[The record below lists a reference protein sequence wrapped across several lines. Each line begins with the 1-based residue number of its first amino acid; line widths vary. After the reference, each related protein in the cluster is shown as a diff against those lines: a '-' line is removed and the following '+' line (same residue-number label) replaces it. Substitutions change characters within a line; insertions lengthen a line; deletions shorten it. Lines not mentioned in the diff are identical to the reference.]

1 MEHDEPRISTPEQ
14 VLAHGARLSLLFAV
28 LPSLRDVEELPPALA
43 AVRNER
49 LQAARG
55 ALCSALCSGIGAEKE
70 KKEEAF
76 GAGSGSGRSEPEGV
90 TRGLPLLG
98 EGGSSEL
105 PVVSVSGL
113 EATVSSAGGA
123 HLRQT
128 LDNARRS
135 LDAALR
141 SAAQEDAGEE
151 ASGQQAFGSSGPA
164 EDKSLSGSAGGSQ
177 PLALSGNWQ
186 PAAVHLELTDR
197 PVELMS
203 ASQSPPRLGEMG
215 SSRHLDLAATTSH
228 PMVPRISDATLTIL
242 TTTTNTTSTSRNACN
257 ETLVSAGWTLGDLV
271 PVPYPCTSQ
280 GSVDSTKGDVGDAV
294 ASGKPG
300 CQQSAVVAG
309 GRPDSRP
316 LDDESR
322 VETRSDLADDAGA
335 RRLSPELCADESSEI
350 GGGNRT
356 QEVPGEACKTAEVA
370 SGTPAVISSVSSG
383 EVADQLLTVLQQM
396 RQEHLD
402 YDIRSLTERTATASF
417 TQSTSPHASAEADVC
432 AGLSHFQ
439 SPAASRNVTRNT
451 SANTLGEGS
460 GAGRAS
466 FQADSSSAASSCPQR
481 DSRSADDTQG
491 GSGLPGHAAAVA
503 MNDADTDHLRVG
515 DGGVQGGIAVVESHY
530 SGSNHDASFIDRHA
544 ALFNPCT
551 GDSTQ
556 LYDHLT
562 SSVGQEAGKDT
573 ACAGFSGFHSAAS
586 FDGAKR
592 NTSANTLGEGNGS
605 GWASFQADSF
615 SAASSCP
622 QGASRPADNTQGGS
636 DLPGHAVV
644 SAEMEASTTHLSAND
659 CGSQDPV
666 NLGSHSGSDHDA
678 NFINRHSTLFN
689 LSTGSTTCLDG
700 LLTSSVGQ
708 DSGKDTGC
716 AGFSDFHSDTSF
728 DGAKRTI
735 SSNTLGDGKGSGW
748 ASFQADSSSA
758 ASSCLQGGSRPADNT
773 QGGSGLRGH
782 AMVAVEMDAGTIRL
796 SADDGGSQGSVS
808 DLGSRRTGVVESE
821 HLGSDHDASWI
832 DRPTTLLNPI
842 LGNSTCLGGLR
853 TSSVG
858 QEAGNDTAFAGFSG
872 FHPVSASFGGAK
884 RTISSNTLGDGNG
897 SGWASFQAD
906 SSSAASSC
914 LQGGSRPADNTQG
927 GSSLPWH
934 AVVSAEIGAGTSHL
948 SAGDGGSQGPVS
960 NLGRR
965 RTSVG
970 ESDYS
975 GSNHDA
981 SFINSHA
988 TLFNLS
994 TGNSTCLD
1002 GPLTSSVGQESG
1014 KDIACAVFSGF
1025 HSAASFYGAKRTTSA
1040 STLGKGNGS
1049 DWASFQA
1056 DSSSAA
1062 SGCPKGCSRP
1072 TDNTQGG
1079 SGLPGHAVVS
1089 AEIGAGTSHLSAGDG
1104 GSQGPVSNLGRRRT
1118 SVGESDYSGSN
1129 HDASF
1134 INSHATLFNLSTGNS
1149 TCLDSPLTSSVGQE
1163 AGKDTE
1169 CAVFSG
1175 FHSAASFDGA
1185 KRTISAN
1192 TLGEGN
1198 GSGWASFQ
1206 ADSFSAAIGCP
1217 QGGSSPADNTQG
1229 GSGLPGHAVVSAE
1242 IGAGTNHLSAG
1253 DGGSQGPVSN
1263 LGRRRT
1269 SVGESD
1275 YSGSNHDASFINSHA
1290 TLFNLNTGNST
1301 CLDGPLAS
1309 SVGQE
1314 AGNDTACAVFS
1325 GFHSAASFDGAKR
1338 TTSANTLGEGNGSG
1352 WASFKA
1358 DSFSAAS
1365 GCPQGGSSPADNTQ
1379 GGSCL
1384 PGHAVVSAEIGAGTS
1399 HLSAGDG
1406 GSQGPVSNL
1415 GRRRTA
1421 VGESDY
1427 SGSNHDASFINSHA
1441 TLFNLST
1448 GNSTCL
1454 DGPLTSSVGQEAGK
1468 DTECAVFSG
1477 FHSAASFNGAKRTT
1491 SANTLGE
1498 GNGSGWASF
1507 PADSFSAA
1515 SGCPQ
1520 GGSSPADNTQ
1530 GGSGLPVHAVVS
1542 AEIDAG
1548 TDHFSA
1554 GDGGSQGPLSG
1565 SRRTAVGESNYS
1577 GSDHDVSFSD
1587 RHTNLFNP
1595 STADSKCFDGL
1606 LTSSVWQV
1614 AGKEAVFNEAA
1625 GCSGL
1630 SGSRNPECDGTGEQR
1645 TCAGSP
1651 GADTR
1656 AGRASVSANSS
1667 SAARSCP
1674 HVGSKLTVN
1683 DHGGSGLPGYPVAV
1697 AAAEIDADTNRL
1709 SAGDGDFRGPL
1720 GNSSGR
1726 RKGLTGSNCSGDDH
1740 AASFADGDSVPLN
1753 TSVGDSTCLDGL
1765 LTSSVGQT
1773 ASKGGGSAEAAA
1785 WAGFSGFHPL
1795 SASGGG
1801 ATRTTSA
1808 NTPEA
1813 GNGSGWASFQADS
1826 SSAASSCNRGSGRP
1840 ADDAQVGSGL
1850 PGPLAAVAVIDAGT
1864 HQLSVGDGGVQ
1875 GLGPVSD
1882 PGSRHI
1888 AVDGSDHSGSDQ
1900 GASFI
1905 NRPATLFNPSTGNS
1919 TCSPPPVAGSGP
1931 GNEGHSAGNH
1941 HRASSPRGFMA
1952 EATRWQ
1958 VASSHLSASDEQ
1970 PVQAQSTVSYAP
1982 TRSMNFVNHEVG
1994 QELGP
1999 KVSQLQELYVQPPPR
2014 SIARLLNRCHLALL
2028 QPAWSLRHSEAIL
2041 QAAEHRQHETQLF
2054 ELHLAPQLQ
2063 KTGLELHIQK
2073 QPTPQPYLQLRT
2085 RPYLQF
2091 LPAESMPCSPVGLAL
2106 RRGLSPSAASPN
2118 SGSSPSLS
2126 GSPSKT
2132 SQTLRSKQW
2141 ILERLVEAGALRCL
2155 GANNSGAVRL
2165 DSDGCQ
2171 KQLFARGTSPQ
2182 ESLGGGSPWVASG
2195 VASPVLGGPG
2205 GSWLTPLAVHSAP
2218 GAAMQGPPSGP
2229 GRDGAASSAAEDWNE
2244 VSELWSRAAS
2254 HQNEEFASDEEGEED
2269 LRRRRHLDGWP
2280 DAAGSQPEE
2289 ASSAWQAQAQQLNST
2304 LRPASPK
2311 KSDNAGAENKEEKAL
2326 ESAVQA
2332 PPEPPGKGVAPP
2344 KGKGKGPPDAP
2355 PSPPKKGSAPALK
2368 GKGKGSPGSDGKGTP
2383 RAMRKPEVLPRTP
2396 LKKLF
2401 WSPINLGENS
2411 ELTVWERIH
2420 QCGAKF
2426 DADELEA
2433 LFGEA
2438 GASTARGQEAAQPR
2452 QPTALRRRRVLEE
2465 KRRRELWFMLALM
2478 PDLPQL
2484 LKALELIDDS
2494 LLEPEKVELLLINLP
2509 IPGEAELIRS
2519 AEATTP
2525 LGEGETWDSPEQFV
2539 LGMTSVNQYA
2549 LRVRVWGFLLSFE
2562 ALASRLETAE
2572 RELRVAADHLQTSV
2586 RIEKLLGLVLFIG
2599 NYLNGGTARGRADGF
2614 DLEALPKLGKLR
2626 ASGQSTLLD
2635 FLVSQAEKD
2644 TPGLVSEI
2652 FAEGAE
2658 SESVARARRHR
2669 VPELQDE
2676 LKSMITQAESYLQQM
2691 SSGTQATEPP
2701 LGDALLERKV
2711 QVQARL
2717 GRLQVTAAAFISWA
2731 DRYAS
2736 LCAWFHVNG
2745 KQRPTEEF
2753 FGFWDNLFSDL
2764 KKAWETQ
2771 RREAVK
2777 IKFRSAG
2784 RASSPRSQGGGRA
2797 VAEEGAAEE
2806 EATPR
2811 RRAESL
2817 PPKPRGTS
2825 SAAEDRCGS
2834 SPESRVKA
2842 PRGGLGCRRSVP
2854 SSRPPTPSEGEG
2866 EEKRPDASSEGL
2878 TELSEPAV
2886 ALEGAK
2892 LGEEIPGP

>member
-573 ACAGFSGFHSAAS
+573 
-586 FDGAKR
+586 
-592 NTSANTLGEGNGS
+592 E
-605 GWASFQADSF
+605 
-615 SAASSCP
+615 
-622 QGASRPADNTQGGS
+622 
-636 DLPGHAVV
+636 
-644 SAEMEASTTHLSAND
+644 
-659 CGSQDPV
+659 
-666 NLGSHSGSDHDA
+666 
-678 NFINRHSTLFN
+678 
-689 LSTGSTTCLDG
+689 
-700 LLTSSVGQ
+700 
-708 DSGKDTGC
+708 
-716 AGFSDFHSDTSF
+716 
-728 DGAKRTI
+728 
-735 SSNTLGDGKGSGW
+735 
-748 ASFQADSSSA
+748 
-758 ASSCLQGGSRPADNT
+758 
-773 QGGSGLRGH
+773 
-782 AMVAVEMDAGTIRL
+782 
-796 SADDGGSQGSVS
+796 
-808 DLGSRRTGVVESE
+808 
-821 HLGSDHDASWI
+821 
-832 DRPTTLLNPI
+832 
-842 LGNSTCLGGLR
+842 
-853 TSSVG
+853 
-858 QEAGNDTAFAGFSG
+858 
-872 FHPVSASFGGAK
+872 
-884 RTISSNTLGDGNG
+884 
-897 SGWASFQAD
+897 
-906 SSSAASSC
+906 
-914 LQGGSRPADNTQG
+914 
-927 GSSLPWH
+927 
-934 AVVSAEIGAGTSHL
+934 
-948 SAGDGGSQGPVS
+948 
-960 NLGRR
+960 
-965 RTSVG
+965 
-970 ESDYS
+970 
-975 GSNHDA
+975 
-981 SFINSHA
+981 
-988 TLFNLS
+988 
-994 TGNSTCLD
+994 
-1002 GPLTSSVGQESG
+1002 
-1014 KDIACAVFSGF
+1014 
-1025 HSAASFYGAKRTTSA
+1025 
-1040 STLGKGNGS
+1040 
-1049 DWASFQA
+1049 
-1056 DSSSAA
+1056 
-1062 SGCPKGCSRP
+1062 
-1072 TDNTQGG
+1072 
-1079 SGLPGHAVVS
+1079 
-1089 AEIGAGTSHLSAGDG
+1089 
-1104 GSQGPVSNLGRRRT
+1104 
-1118 SVGESDYSGSN
+1118 
-1129 HDASF
+1129 
-1134 INSHATLFNLSTGNS
+1134 
-1149 TCLDSPLTSSVGQE
+1149 
-1163 AGKDTE
+1163 
-1169 CAVFSG
+1169 
-1175 FHSAASFDGA
+1175 
-1185 KRTISAN
+1185 
-1192 TLGEGN
+1192 
-1198 GSGWASFQ
+1198 
-1206 ADSFSAAIGCP
+1206 
-1217 QGGSSPADNTQG
+1217 
-1229 GSGLPGHAVVSAE
+1229 
-1242 IGAGTNHLSAG
+1242 
-1253 DGGSQGPVSN
+1253 
-1263 LGRRRT
+1263 
-1269 SVGESD
+1269 
-1275 YSGSNHDASFINSHA
+1275 
-1290 TLFNLNTGNST
+1290 
-1301 CLDGPLAS
+1301 
-1309 SVGQE
+1309 
-1314 AGNDTACAVFS
+1314 CAVFS

-1352 WASFKA
+1352 WASF
-1358 DSFSAAS
+1358 
-1365 GCPQGGSSPADNTQ
+1365 Q
-1379 GGSCL
+1379 
-1384 PGHAVVSAEIGAGTS
+1384 
-1399 HLSAGDG
+1399 
-1406 GSQGPVSNL
+1406 
-1415 GRRRTA
+1415 
-1421 VGESDY
+1421 
-1427 SGSNHDASFINSHA
+1427 
-1441 TLFNLST
+1441 
-1448 GNSTCL
+1448 
-1454 DGPLTSSVGQEAGK
+1454 
-1468 DTECAVFSG
+1468 
-1477 FHSAASFNGAKRTT
+1477 
-1491 SANTLGE
+1491 
-1498 GNGSGWASF
+1498 
-1507 PADSFSAA
+1507 ADSFSAA

-1919 TCSPPPVAGSGP
+1919 TCSPPPVGGSGP

-1982 TRSMNFVNHEVG
+1982 TRSMNFVNHEG
-1994 QELGP
+1994 
-1999 KVSQLQELYVQPPPR
+1999 
-2014 SIARLLNRCHLALL
+2014 SIASYHSGDNSQISSTTASDSTQSHSSILHGSGAGCSHGMNSIPVSINSGSSSTTTSGHRISGNSGVDNILAARALRAATTSQHRQTARRPQAAAPCSESEL
-2028 QPAWSLRHSEAIL
+2028 PAPNIACISPEGAIL

-2085 RPYLQF
+2085 RPYLQAPCMQQIPRLPQQPHHLQQPQHATTQQQQQF

-2229 GRDGAASSAAEDWNE
+2229 GRDGAASRAAEDWNE

-2289 ASSAWQAQAQQLNST
+2289 ASSAWQEQLLQQQNLNKQLKDRLQQQEQERREGVQQQEQERREAAGAEQKQQDLLQQLQDRLQQRQQRQQDPGSDQQDLVHQLQERLQQRQQQLLEAQAQQLNST

-2784 RASSPRSQGGGRA
+2784 RASSPRPQGGGRA